1 MIDRNV
7 EMLTAQEAVDAG
19 LLESIKRGEAK
30 VEGHYS
36 VTPEGTLKFKQT
48 TFTFTDK
55 TGNWSFGR
63 FADDNELLKF
73 GGKIPL
79 DDSVFSIAANI

>member
-7 EMLTAQEAVDAG
+7 EMLTAQEAADAG

-36 VTPEGTLKFKQT
+36 ITPEGKLKFKQT
-48 TFTFTDK
+48 TFTFTDSA
-55 TGNWSFGR
+55 GNWSFGR
-63 FADDNELLKF
+63 FANDDELLRF
-73 GGKIPL
+73 GGK
-79 DDSVFSIAANI
+79 NI

>member
-7 EMLTAQEAVDAG
+7 EMLTAQEAKEAG

-36 VTPEGTLKFKQT
+36 ITPEGKLKFKQT
-48 TFTFTDK
+48 TFTFTDS

-63 FADDNELLKF
+63 FANDDELLRF
-73 GGKIPL
+73 GGK
-79 DDSVFSIAANI
+79 NI